1 MRAILYVGCSIEGMI
16 NMMKSKLTIVKKYAV
31 LMMTVIVCLCMQPFA
46 MTVQA
51 SQPKVMVVDCKIVQ
65 KEIIAGQTFDLAVT
79 IKNTGSRYV
88 DNLKISVTSDTGD
101 IVPAEG
107 AGNGFLEELPNGE
120 ESTFTFRLRAADGLA
135 EKSYKLSVVNEYDDI
150 WGNPY
155 SATDVIYLPVKLEQR
170 ASITDLYV
178 DDDAVLGDSVEVIGS
193 VNNMG
198 AGMLYNVRVRV
209 ESNYLEENDTFIG
222 NIDTGKSGSID
233 ILTNASATTSET
245 GELSNVVVTYEDKE
259 GNETE
264 LTGKFKVTVNSP
276 VYDNVEKIKD
286 TTTKINKNI
295 IIAVGIAV
303 ILIVALIAG
312 RLEEIR
318 ERRESLK
325 SSRVWLVF
333 NMDVSSFL

>member
-1 MRAILYVGCSIEGMI
+1 
-16 NMMKSKLTIVKKYAV
+16 MMKSKLTIVKKYAV

-295 IIAVGIAV
+295 IIAVCIAV

-312 RLEEIR
+312 TIRRNKRKKRILEEFYG
-318 ERRESLK
+318 
-325 SSRVWLVF
+325 VAGV
-333 NMDVSSFL
+333 

>member
-1 MRAILYVGCSIEGMI
+1 MNLCRNLTVVRLRKIMRKGFAFIMAL
-16 NMMKSKLTIVKKYAV
+16 IVFLLSLPSDLVVK
-31 LMMTVIVCLCMQPFA
+31 
-46 MTVQA
+46 A
-51 SQPKVMVVDCKIVQ
+51 SQPKVMVVDYKIVQ

-120 ESTFTFRLRAADGLA
+120 ENTFTFRLKAADGLV

-178 DDDAVLGDSVEVIGS
+178 ADDAVLGESVEIVGS

-198 AGMLYNVRVRV
+198 AGMLYNVRARI
-209 ESNYLEENDTFIG
+209 ESKSMEELDTFIG
-222 NIDTGKSGSID
+222 NIETGKSGSID
-233 ILTNASATTSET
+233 ILTNAVSTTAST
-245 GELSNVVVTYEDKE
+245 GDMSKVIVTYEDKE

-264 LTGKFKVTVNSP
+264 LEGIFKVTVESP

-286 TTTKINKNI
+286 DSQSSNRGLIYGI
-295 IIAVGIAV
+295 AAVVIVIAVGMVCAV
-303 ILIVALIAG
+303 RRHKRKKKI
-312 RLEEIR
+312 LEE
-318 ERRESLK
+318 L
-325 SSRVWLVF
+325 
-333 NMDVSSFL
+333 

>member
-1 MRAILYVGCSIEGMI
+1 MNLCRNLTVVKLCKIMRKGFAFIMAL
-16 NMMKSKLTIVKKYAV
+16 IVFLLSLPSDLV
-31 LMMTVIVCLCMQPFA
+31 VE
-46 MTVQA
+46 A
-51 SQPKVMVVDCKIVQ
+51 SQPKVMVVDYKIVQ

-120 ESTFTFRLRAADGLA
+120 ESTFTFRLKAADGLA

-178 DDDAVLGDSVEVIGS
+178 ADDAVLGESVEIVGS

-198 AGMLYNVRVRV
+198 AGMLYNVRARI
-209 ESNYLEENDTFIG
+209 ESKSMEELDTFIG
-222 NIDTGKSGSID
+222 NIETGKSGSID
-233 ILTNASATTSET
+233 ILTNAVSTTAST
-245 GELSNVVVTYEDKE
+245 GDKSKVIVTYEDKE

-264 LTGKFKVTVNSP
+264 LDGIFKVTVESP

-286 TTTKINKNI
+286 DSQSSNRGLIYGI
-295 IIAVGIAV
+295 AAVVIVIAVGMVCAV
-303 ILIVALIAG
+303 RRHKRKKKI
-312 RLEEIR
+312 LEE
-318 ERRESLK
+318 
-325 SSRVWLVF
+325 F
-333 NMDVSSFL
+333 

>member
-295 IIAVGIAV
+295 IIAVCIAV

-312 RLEEIR
+312 TIRRNKRKKRILEEFYG
-318 ERRESLK
+318 
-325 SSRVWLVF
+325 VAGV
-333 NMDVSSFL
+333 

>member
-295 IIAVGIAV
+295 IIAVCIAV

-312 RLEEIR
+312 TIR
-318 ERRESLK
+318 RNKRKKRIL
-325 SSRVWLVF
+325 RVWLVF

>member
-65 KEIIAGQTFDLAVT
+65 KEIIAGQTFDLAVM
-79 IKNTGSRYV
+79 IKNTGSRYI

-107 AGNGFLEELPNGE
+107 AGNGFLGELPNGE

-295 IIAVGIAV
+295 IIAVCIAV

-312 RLEEIR
+312 TIRRNKRKKRILEEFYG
-318 ERRESLK
+318 
-325 SSRVWLVF
+325 VAGV
-333 NMDVSSFL
+333 

>member
-1 MRAILYVGCSIEGMI
+1 
-16 NMMKSKLTIVKKYAV
+16 MKSKLTIVKKYAA
-31 LMMTVIVCLCMQPFA
+31 LMMAVILCLCIQPFA

-51 SQPKVMVVDCKIVQ
+51 SQPKVMVVDYQIVQ
-65 KEIIAGQTFDLAVT
+65 KEIVAGQTFDLKVT

-120 ESTFTFRLRAADGLA
+120 ESTFTFRLRAADGLT

-295 IIAVGIAV
+295 IIAVCIAV

-312 RLEEIR
+312 TIRRNKRKKRILEE
-318 ERRESLK
+318 
-325 SSRVWLVF
+325 F
-333 NMDVSSFL
+333 

>member
-1 MRAILYVGCSIEGMI
+1 MNLCRNLTVVKLCKIMRKDFVFIMALIAFLLSMPSDLVVE
-16 NMMKSKLTIVKKYAV
+16 
-31 LMMTVIVCLCMQPFA
+31 
-46 MTVQA
+46 A
-51 SQPKVMVVDCKIVQ
+51 SQPKVMVVDYKIVQ

-88 DNLKISVTSDTGD
+88 DTLKISVTSDTGD

-120 ESTFTFRLRAADGLA
+120 ESTFTFRLKAADGLA

-178 DDDAVLGDSVEVIGS
+178 ADDAVLGESVEIVGS

-198 AGMLYNVRVRV
+198 AGMLYNVRARI
-209 ESNYLEENDTFIG
+209 ESKSMEELDTFIG
-222 NIDTGKSGSID
+222 NIESGKSGSID
-233 ILTNASATTSET
+233 ILTNAVATTAST
-245 GELSNVVVTYEDKE
+245 GDMSKVIVTYEDKE

-264 LTGKFKVTVNSP
+264 LEGIFKVTVESP

-286 TTTKINKNI
+286 DSQSGNRGLIYGI
-295 IIAVGIAV
+295 AAAVIVIAVGMVCAV
-303 ILIVALIAG
+303 RRHKRKKKI
-312 RLEEIR
+312 LEE
-318 ERRESLK
+318 
-325 SSRVWLVF
+325 F
-333 NMDVSSFL
+333 

>member
-1 MRAILYVGCSIEGMI
+1 
-16 NMMKSKLTIVKKYAV
+16 MMKSKLTIVKKYTV

-51 SQPKVMVVDCKIVQ
+51 SQPKVMVVDYQIVQ
-65 KEIIAGQTFDLAVT
+65 KEIVAGQTFDLKVT

-120 ESTFTFRLRAADGLA
+120 ESTFTFRLRAADGLT

-233 ILTNASATTSET
+233 ILTNAYATTSET
-245 GELSNVVVTYEDKE
+245 GELSNVVVT
-259 GNETE
+259 
-264 LTGKFKVTVNSP
+264 FSCV
-276 VYDNVEKIKD
+276 
-286 TTTKINKNI
+286 
-295 IIAVGIAV
+295 
-303 ILIVALIAG
+303 
-312 RLEEIR
+312 
-318 ERRESLK
+318 
-325 SSRVWLVF
+325 
-333 NMDVSSFL
+333 

>member
-1 MRAILYVGCSIEGMI
+1 MG
-16 NMMKSKLTIVKKYAV
+16 
-31 LMMTVIVCLCMQPFA
+31 
-46 MTVQA
+46 
-51 SQPKVMVVDCKIVQ
+51 
-65 KEIIAGQTFDLAVT
+65 
-79 IKNTGSRYV
+79 
-88 DNLKISVTSDTGD
+88 
-101 IVPAEG
+101 
-107 AGNGFLEELPNGE
+107 ELPNGE

-295 IIAVGIAV
+295 IIAVCIAV

-312 RLEEIR
+312 TIRRNKRKKRILEE
-318 ERRESLK
+318 
-325 SSRVWLVF
+325 F
-333 NMDVSSFL
+333 

>member
-1 MRAILYVGCSIEGMI
+1 MNLCRNLTVVKLCKNMI
-16 NMMKSKLTIVKKYAV
+16 KGFAFIMALIVFLLSLPSDLV
-31 LMMTVIVCLCMQPFA
+31 VE
-46 MTVQA
+46 A
-51 SQPKVMVVDCKIVQ
+51 SQPKVMVVDYKIVQ

-120 ESTFTFRLRAADGLA
+120 ESTFTFRLKAADGLA

-170 ASITDLYV
+170 ASITDIYMA
-178 DDDAVLGDSVEVIGS
+178 DDAVLGDSVEVVAG

-198 AGMLYNVRVRV
+198 AGVLYNVRARL
-209 ESNYLEENDTFIG
+209 ESKYLEENDTFIG
-222 NIDTGKSGSID
+222 NIEAGKSGSID
-233 ILTNASATTSET
+233 ILTNAVSTTAST
-245 GELSNVVVTYEDKE
+245 GDMSKVIVTYEDKE

-264 LTGKFKVTVNSP
+264 LEGIFKVTVESP

-286 TTTKINKNI
+286 DSQSSNRGLIYGI
-295 IIAVGIAV
+295 AAVVIVIAVGMVWAV
-303 ILIVALIAG
+303 RRHKRKKKI
-312 RLEEIR
+312 LEE
-318 ERRESLK
+318 
-325 SSRVWLVF
+325 F
-333 NMDVSSFL
+333 

>member
-1 MRAILYVGCSIEGMI
+1 MNLCRNLTVVRLRKIMRKGFAFIMAL
-16 NMMKSKLTIVKKYAV
+16 IVFLLSLPSDLVVK
-31 LMMTVIVCLCMQPFA
+31 
-46 MTVQA
+46 A
-51 SQPKVMVVDCKIVQ
+51 SQPKVMVVDYKIVQ
-65 KEIIAGQTFDLAVT
+65 KEIIAGQTIDLAVT

-120 ESTFTFRLRAADGLA
+120 ENTFTFRLKAADGLV

-178 DDDAVLGDSVEVIGS
+178 ADDAVLGESVEIVGS

-198 AGMLYNVRVRV
+198 AGMLYNVRARI
-209 ESNYLEENDTFIG
+209 ESKSMEELDTFIG
-222 NIDTGKSGSID
+222 NIETGKSGSID
-233 ILTNASATTSET
+233 ILTNAVSTTAST
-245 GELSNVVVTYEDKE
+245 GDMSKVIVTYEDKE

-264 LTGKFKVTVNSP
+264 LEGIFKVTVESP

-286 TTTKINKNI
+286 DSQSSNRGLIYGI
-295 IIAVGIAV
+295 AAVVIVIAVGMVCAV
-303 ILIVALIAG
+303 RRHKRKKKI
-312 RLEEIR
+312 LEE
-318 ERRESLK
+318 
-325 SSRVWLVF
+325 F
-333 NMDVSSFL
+333 

>member
-1 MRAILYVGCSIEGMI
+1 MNLCRNLTVVKLCKNMI
-16 NMMKSKLTIVKKYAV
+16 KGFAFIMALIVFLLSLPSDLV
-31 LMMTVIVCLCMQPFA
+31 VE
-46 MTVQA
+46 A
-51 SQPKVMVVDCKIVQ
+51 SQPKVMVVDYKIVQ

-120 ESTFTFRLRAADGLA
+120 ESTFTFRLKAADGLA

-170 ASITDLYV
+170 ASITDIYMA
-178 DDDAVLGDSVEVIGS
+178 DDAVLGDSVEVVAG

-198 AGMLYNVRVRV
+198 AGVLYNVRARL
-209 ESNYLEENDTFIG
+209 ESKYLEENDTFIG
-222 NIDTGKSGSID
+222 NIEAGKSGSID
-233 ILTNASATTSET
+233 ILTNAVSTTVST
-245 GELSNVVVTYEDKE
+245 GDMSKVIVTYEDKE

-264 LTGKFKVTVNSP
+264 LEGIFKVTVESP

-286 TTTKINKNI
+286 DSQSSNRGLIYGI
-295 IIAVGIAV
+295 AAVVIVIAVGIVCAV
-303 ILIVALIAG
+303 RRHKRKKKI
-312 RLEEIR
+312 LEE
-318 ERRESLK
+318 
-325 SSRVWLVF
+325 F
-333 NMDVSSFL
+333 

>member
-1 MRAILYVGCSIEGMI
+1 MNLCR
-16 NMMKSKLTIVKKYAV
+16 NLTIVKLRKNMRKGFALIMALIVFLFV
-31 LMMTVIVCLCMQPFA
+31 LPSDLVA
-46 MTVQA
+46 KA
-51 SQPKVMVVDCKIVQ
+51 SQPKVMVVDYKIVQ

-120 ESTFTFRLRAADGLA
+120 ESTFTFRLKAADGLA

-178 DDDAVLGDSVEVIGS
+178 ADDAVLGESVEIVGS

-198 AGMLYNVRVRV
+198 AGMLYNVRARI
-209 ESNYLEENDTFIG
+209 ESKSMEELDTFIG
-222 NIDTGKSGSID
+222 NIESGKSGSID
-233 ILTNASATTSET
+233 ILTNAVATTAST
-245 GELSNVVVTYEDKE
+245 GDMSKVIVTYEDKE

-264 LTGKFKVTVNSP
+264 IEGIFKVTVESP

-286 TTTKINKNI
+286 DSQSGNRGLIYGI
-295 IIAVGIAV
+295 AAAVIVIAVGMVCAV
-303 ILIVALIAG
+303 RRHKRKKKI
-312 RLEEIR
+312 LEE
-318 ERRESLK
+318 
-325 SSRVWLVF
+325 F
-333 NMDVSSFL
+333 

>member
-1 MRAILYVGCSIEGMI
+1 
-16 NMMKSKLTIVKKYAV
+16 MMKSKLTIVKKYAV

-51 SQPKVMVVDCKIVQ
+51 SQPKVMVVDYQIVQ
-65 KEIIAGQTFDLAVT
+65 KEIVAGQPFDIKVT

-209 ESNYLEENDTFIG
+209 ESNYLEENDT
-222 NIDTGKSGSID
+222 DTGKSGSID

-295 IIAVGIAV
+295 IITVCIAV

-312 RLEEIR
+312 TIRRNKRKKRILEE
-318 ERRESLK
+318 
-325 SSRVWLVF
+325 F
-333 NMDVSSFL
+333 

>member
-1 MRAILYVGCSIEGMI
+1 MNLCRNLTVVKLCKIMRKGFVFIMALIAFLLSMLSDLVVE
-16 NMMKSKLTIVKKYAV
+16 
-31 LMMTVIVCLCMQPFA
+31 
-46 MTVQA
+46 A
-51 SQPKVMVVDCKIVQ
+51 SQPKVMVVDYKIVQ

-107 AGNGFLEELPNGE
+107 AGNGFLEELSNGE
-120 ESTFTFRLRAADGLA
+120 ESTFTFRLKAADGLA

-170 ASITDLYV
+170 ASITDIYMA
-178 DDDAVLGDSVEVIGS
+178 DDAVLGDSVEVVAG

-198 AGMLYNVRVRV
+198 AGVLYNVRARL
-209 ESNYLEENDTFIG
+209 ESKYLEENDTFIG
-222 NIDTGKSGSID
+222 NIEAGKSGSID
-233 ILTNASATTSET
+233 ILTNAVSTTAST
-245 GELSNVVVTYEDKE
+245 GDMSKVIVTYEDKE

-264 LTGKFKVTVNSP
+264 LEGIFKVTVESP

-286 TTTKINKNI
+286 DSQSSNRGLIYGI
-295 IIAVGIAV
+295 AAAVIVIAVGMVRAV
-303 ILIVALIAG
+303 RRHKRKKKI
-312 RLEEIR
+312 LEE
-318 ERRESLK
+318 
-325 SSRVWLVF
+325 F
-333 NMDVSSFL
+333 

>member
-1 MRAILYVGCSIEGMI
+1 MRKGFAFIMAL
-16 NMMKSKLTIVKKYAV
+16 IVFLLSLPSDQVAK
-31 LMMTVIVCLCMQPFA
+31 
-46 MTVQA
+46 A
-51 SQPKVMVVDCKIVQ
+51 SQPKVMVVDYKIVQ

-120 ESTFTFRLRAADGLA
+120 ESTFTFRLKAADGLA

-178 DDDAVLGDSVEVIGS
+178 ADDAVLGESVEIVGS

-198 AGMLYNVRVRV
+198 AGMLYNVRARI
-209 ESNYLEENDTFIG
+209 ESKSMEELDTFIG
-222 NIDTGKSGSID
+222 NIETGKSGSID
-233 ILTNASATTSET
+233 ILTNAVSTTAST
-245 GELSNVVVTYEDKE
+245 GDMSKVIVTYEDRE

-264 LTGKFKVTVNSP
+264 LEGIFKVTVESP

-286 TTTKINKNI
+286 DSQSCNRGLIYGI
-295 IIAVGIAV
+295 AAVVIVIAVGMVCAV
-303 ILIVALIAG
+303 RRHKSKKKI
-312 RLEEIR
+312 LEE
-318 ERRESLK
+318 
-325 SSRVWLVF
+325 F
-333 NMDVSSFL
+333 

>member
-1 MRAILYVGCSIEGMI
+1 MNLCRNLTVVKLCKIMRKGFVFIMALIAFLLSMLSDLVVE
-16 NMMKSKLTIVKKYAV
+16 
-31 LMMTVIVCLCMQPFA
+31 
-46 MTVQA
+46 A
-51 SQPKVMVVDCKIVQ
+51 SQPKVMVVDYKIVQ

-107 AGNGFLEELPNGE
+107 AGNGFLEELSNGE
-120 ESTFTFRLRAADGLA
+120 ESTFTFRLKAADGLA

-170 ASITDLYV
+170 ASITDIYMA
-178 DDDAVLGDSVEVIGS
+178 DDAVLGDSVEVVAG

-198 AGMLYNVRVRV
+198 AGVLYNVRARL
-209 ESNYLEENDTFIG
+209 ESKYLEENDTFIG
-222 NIDTGKSGSID
+222 NIEAGKSGSID
-233 ILTNASATTSET
+233 ILTNAVATTAST
-245 GELSNVVVTYEDKE
+245 GDMSKVIVTYEDKE

-264 LTGKFKVTVNSP
+264 LEGIFKVTVESP

-286 TTTKINKNI
+286 DSQSSNRGLIYGI
-295 IIAVGIAV
+295 AAAVIVIAVGMVRAV
-303 ILIVALIAG
+303 RRHKRKKKI
-312 RLEEIR
+312 LEE
-318 ERRESLK
+318 
-325 SSRVWLVF
+325 F
-333 NMDVSSFL
+333 

>member
-1 MRAILYVGCSIEGMI
+1 MNLCRNLTVVRLRKIMRKGFAFIMAL
-16 NMMKSKLTIVKKYAV
+16 IVFLLSLPSDLVVK
-31 LMMTVIVCLCMQPFA
+31 
-46 MTVQA
+46 A
-51 SQPKVMVVDCKIVQ
+51 SQPKVMVVDYKIVQ

-120 ESTFTFRLRAADGLA
+120 ENTFTFRLKAADGLV

-178 DDDAVLGDSVEVIGS
+178 ADDAVLGESVEIVGS

-198 AGMLYNVRVRV
+198 AGMLYNVRARI
-209 ESNYLEENDTFIG
+209 ESKSMEELDTFIG
-222 NIDTGKSGSID
+222 NIETGKSGSID
-233 ILTNASATTSET
+233 ILTNAVSTTAST
-245 GELSNVVVTYEDKE
+245 GDMSKVIVTYEDKE

-264 LTGKFKVTVNSP
+264 LEGILKVTVESP

-286 TTTKINKNI
+286 DSQSSNRGLIYGI
-295 IIAVGIAV
+295 AAVVIVIAVGMVCAV
-303 ILIVALIAG
+303 RRHKRKKKI
-312 RLEEIR
+312 LEE
-318 ERRESLK
+318 
-325 SSRVWLVF
+325 F
-333 NMDVSSFL
+333 

>member
-1 MRAILYVGCSIEGMI
+1 MNLCRNLTVVKLCKIMRKDFVFIMALIAFLLSMPSDLVVE
-16 NMMKSKLTIVKKYAV
+16 
-31 LMMTVIVCLCMQPFA
+31 
-46 MTVQA
+46 A
-51 SQPKVMVVDCKIVQ
+51 SQPKVMVVDYKIVQ

-120 ESTFTFRLRAADGLA
+120 ESTFTFRLKAADGLA

-178 DDDAVLGDSVEVIGS
+178 ADDAVLGESVEIVGS

-198 AGMLYNVRVRV
+198 AGMLYNVRARI
-209 ESNYLEENDTFIG
+209 ESKSMEELDTFIG
-222 NIDTGKSGSID
+222 NIESGKSGSID
-233 ILTNASATTSET
+233 ILTNAVATTAST
-245 GELSNVVVTYEDKE
+245 GDMSKVIVTYEDKE

-264 LTGKFKVTVNSP
+264 LEGIFKVTVEFP

-286 TTTKINKNI
+286 DSQSGNRGLIYGI
-295 IIAVGIAV
+295 AAAVIVIAVGMVCAV
-303 ILIVALIAG
+303 RRHKRKKKI
-312 RLEEIR
+312 LEE
-318 ERRESLK
+318 
-325 SSRVWLVF
+325 F
-333 NMDVSSFL
+333 

>member
-1 MRAILYVGCSIEGMI
+1 
-16 NMMKSKLTIVKKYAV
+16 MMKSKLTIVKKYAV

-51 SQPKVMVVDCKIVQ
+51 SQPKVMVVDYQIVQ
-65 KEIIAGQTFDLAVT
+65 KEIVAGQTFDLKVT

-120 ESTFTFRLRAADGLA
+120 ESTFTFRLRAADGLT

-155 SATDVIYLPVKLEQR
+155 SATDVIYLPVQLEQR

-222 NIDTGKSGSID
+222 NIDTGKSGNID

-295 IIAVGIAV
+295 IITVCISV

-312 RLEEIR
+312 TIRRNKRKKRKKRKKRILEE
-318 ERRESLK
+318 
-325 SSRVWLVF
+325 F
-333 NMDVSSFL
+333 

>member
-1 MRAILYVGCSIEGMI
+1 MNLCRNLTVVKLCKIMRKDFVFIMALIAFLLSMPSDLVVE
-16 NMMKSKLTIVKKYAV
+16 
-31 LMMTVIVCLCMQPFA
+31 
-46 MTVQA
+46 A
-51 SQPKVMVVDCKIVQ
+51 SQPKVMVVDYKIVQ

-120 ESTFTFRLRAADGLA
+120 ESTFTFRLKAADGLA

-178 DDDAVLGDSVEVIGS
+178 ADDAVLGESVEIVGS

-198 AGMLYNVRVRV
+198 AGMLYNVRARI
-209 ESNYLEENDTFIG
+209 ESKSMEELDTFIG
-222 NIDTGKSGSID
+222 NIESGKSGSID
-233 ILTNASATTSET
+233 ILTNAVATTAST
-245 GELSNVVVTYEDKE
+245 GDMSKVIVTYEDKE

-264 LTGKFKVTVNSP
+264 LEGIFKVTVESP

-286 TTTKINKNI
+286 DSQSGNRGLIYGI
-295 IIAVGIAV
+295 AAAVIVIAVGMVCAV
-303 ILIVALIAG
+303 RRHKRKKKI
-312 RLEEIR
+312 LEE
-318 ERRESLK
+318 
-325 SSRVWLVF
+325 F
-333 NMDVSSFL
+333 

>member
-1 MRAILYVGCSIEGMI
+1 MNLCR
-16 NMMKSKLTIVKKYAV
+16 NLTIVKLRKNMRKGFALIMALIVFLFV
-31 LMMTVIVCLCMQPFA
+31 LPSDLVVE
-46 MTVQA
+46 A
-51 SQPKVMVVDCKIVQ
+51 SQPKVMVVDYKIVQ

-120 ESTFTFRLRAADGLA
+120 ESTFTFRLKAADGLV

-178 DDDAVLGDSVEVIGS
+178 ADDAVLGESVEIVGS

-198 AGMLYNVRVRV
+198 AGMLYNVRARI
-209 ESNYLEENDTFIG
+209 ESKSMEELDTFIG
-222 NIDTGKSGSID
+222 NIESGKSGSID
-233 ILTNASATTSET
+233 ILTNAVATTAST
-245 GELSNVVVTYEDKE
+245 GDMSKVIVTYEDKE

-264 LTGKFKVTVNSP
+264 LEGIFKVTVESP

-286 TTTKINKNI
+286 DSQSGNRGLIYGI
-295 IIAVGIAV
+295 AAAVIVIAVGMVCAV
-303 ILIVALIAG
+303 RRHKRKKKI
-312 RLEEIR
+312 LEE
-318 ERRESLK
+318 
-325 SSRVWLVF
+325 F
-333 NMDVSSFL
+333 

>member
-1 MRAILYVGCSIEGMI
+1 MAL
-16 NMMKSKLTIVKKYAV
+16 IVF
-31 LMMTVIVCLCMQPFA
+31 LLSLPFDLVA
-46 MTVQA
+46 EA
-51 SQPKVMVVDCKIVQ
+51 SQPKVMVVDYKIVQ

-120 ESTFTFRLRAADGLA
+120 ESTFTFRLRAADGLT

-170 ASITDLYV
+170 ASITDIYMA
-178 DDDAVLGDSVEVIGS
+178 DDAVLGDSVEVVAG

-198 AGMLYNVRVRV
+198 AGVLYNVRARV
-209 ESNYLEENDTFIG
+209 ESKCLEENDTFIG
-222 NIDTGKSGSID
+222 NIEAGKSGSID
-233 ILTNASATTSET
+233 ILTNAVAVTGAS
-245 GELSNVVVTYEDKE
+245 GELSDIVVTYEDKE
-259 GNETE
+259 GHETE
-264 LTGKFKVTVNSP
+264 ITGKFKIVVDPP

-286 TTTKINKNI
+286 NTQGKNKKVI
-295 IIAVGIAV
+295 YGVGAT
-303 ILIVALIAG
+303 LIVVVACVVAM
-312 RLEEIR
+312 IR
-318 ERRESLK
+318 KRKKKRAILDE
-325 SSRVWLVF
+325 F
-333 NMDVSSFL
+333 

>member
-1 MRAILYVGCSIEGMI
+1 MNLCRNLTVVRLRKIMRKGFAFIMAL
-16 NMMKSKLTIVKKYAV
+16 IVFLLSLPSDLVVK
-31 LMMTVIVCLCMQPFA
+31 
-46 MTVQA
+46 A
-51 SQPKVMVVDCKIVQ
+51 SQPKVMVVDYKIVQ

-120 ESTFTFRLRAADGLA
+120 ENTFTFRLKAADGLV

-178 DDDAVLGDSVEVIGS
+178 ADDAVLGESVEIVGS

-198 AGMLYNVRVRV
+198 AGMLYNVRARI
-209 ESNYLEENDTFIG
+209 ESKSMEELDTFIG
-222 NIDTGKSGSID
+222 NIETGKSGSID
-233 ILTNASATTSET
+233 ILTNAVSTTAST
-245 GELSNVVVTYEDKE
+245 GDMSKVIVTYEDKE

-264 LTGKFKVTVNSP
+264 LEGIFKVTVESP

-286 TTTKINKNI
+286 DSQSSNRGLIYGI
-295 IIAVGIAV
+295 AAMVIVIAVGMVCAV
-303 ILIVALIAG
+303 RRHKRKKKI
-312 RLEEIR
+312 LEE
-318 ERRESLK
+318 
-325 SSRVWLVF
+325 F
-333 NMDVSSFL
+333 

>member
-1 MRAILYVGCSIEGMI
+1 
-16 NMMKSKLTIVKKYAV
+16 
-31 LMMTVIVCLCMQPFA
+31 MMTVIVCLCMQPFA

-51 SQPKVMVVDCKIVQ
+51 SQPKVMVVDYQIVQ
-65 KEIIAGQTFDLAVT
+65 KEIVAGQTFDLKVT

-120 ESTFTFRLRAADGLA
+120 ESTFTFRLRAADGLT

-295 IIAVGIAV
+295 IIAVCIAV

-312 RLEEIR
+312 TIRRNKRKKRILEE
-318 ERRESLK
+318 
-325 SSRVWLVF
+325 F
-333 NMDVSSFL
+333 

>member
-1 MRAILYVGCSIEGMI
+1 
-16 NMMKSKLTIVKKYAV
+16 
-31 LMMTVIVCLCMQPFA
+31 MTVIVCLCMQPFA

-79 IKNTGSRYV
+79 IKNTGSRYI

-295 IIAVGIAV
+295 IIAVCIAV

-312 RLEEIR
+312 TIRRNKRKKRILEE
-318 ERRESLK
+318 
-325 SSRVWLVF
+325 F
-333 NMDVSSFL
+333 

>member
-16 NMMKSKLTIVKKYAV
+16 NMMKSKLAIVKKYAV

-79 IKNTGSRYV
+79 IKNTGSRYI

-295 IIAVGIAV
+295 IIALCIAV

-312 RLEEIR
+312 TIRRNKRKKRILEE
-318 ERRESLK
+318 
-325 SSRVWLVF
+325 F
-333 NMDVSSFL
+333 

>member
-1 MRAILYVGCSIEGMI
+1 
-16 NMMKSKLTIVKKYAV
+16 
-31 LMMTVIVCLCMQPFA
+31 MMTVIVCLCMQPFA

-295 IIAVGIAV
+295 IIAVCIAV

-312 RLEEIR
+312 TIRRNKRKKRILEE
-318 ERRESLK
+318 
-325 SSRVWLVF
+325 F
-333 NMDVSSFL
+333 

>member
-65 KEIIAGQTFDLAVT
+65 KEIIAGQTFDLAVM
-79 IKNTGSRYV
+79 IKNTGSRYI

-107 AGNGFLEELPNGE
+107 AGNGFLGELPNGE

-178 DDDAVLGDSVEVIGS
+178 DDDAVLGDSVEFIGR

-295 IIAVGIAV
+295 IIAVCIAV

-312 RLEEIR
+312 TIRRNKRKKRILEEFYG
-318 ERRESLK
+318 
-325 SSRVWLVF
+325 VAGV
-333 NMDVSSFL
+333 

>member
-1 MRAILYVGCSIEGMI
+1 MRKGFAFIMAL
-16 NMMKSKLTIVKKYAV
+16 IVFLLSLPSDQVAK
-31 LMMTVIVCLCMQPFA
+31 
-46 MTVQA
+46 A
-51 SQPKVMVVDCKIVQ
+51 SQPKVMVVDYKIVQ

-120 ESTFTFRLRAADGLA
+120 ESTFTFRLKAADGLA

-178 DDDAVLGDSVEVIGS
+178 ADDAVLGESVEIVGS

-198 AGMLYNVRVRV
+198 AGMLYNVRARI
-209 ESNYLEENDTFIG
+209 ESKSMEELDTFIG
-222 NIDTGKSGSID
+222 NIETGKSGSID
-233 ILTNASATTSET
+233 ILTNAVSTTAST
-245 GELSNVVVTYEDKE
+245 GDMSKVIVTYEDKE

-264 LTGKFKVTVNSP
+264 LEGIFKVTVESP

-286 TTTKINKNI
+286 DSQSSNRGLIYGI
-295 IIAVGIAV
+295 AAVVIVIAVGMVCAV
-303 ILIVALIAG
+303 RRHKRKKKI
-312 RLEEIR
+312 LEE
-318 ERRESLK
+318 
-325 SSRVWLVF
+325 F
-333 NMDVSSFL
+333 

>member
-1 MRAILYVGCSIEGMI
+1 MNLCRNLTVVKLCKIMRKGFVFIMALIAFLLSMPSDLVVE
-16 NMMKSKLTIVKKYAV
+16 
-31 LMMTVIVCLCMQPFA
+31 
-46 MTVQA
+46 A
-51 SQPKVMVVDCKIVQ
+51 SQPKVMVVDYKIVQ

-120 ESTFTFRLRAADGLA
+120 ESTFTFRLKAADGLV

-178 DDDAVLGDSVEVIGS
+178 ADDAVLGESVEIVGS

-198 AGMLYNVRVRV
+198 AGMLYNVRARI
-209 ESNYLEENDTFIG
+209 ESKSMEELDTFIG
-222 NIDTGKSGSID
+222 NIETGKSGSID
-233 ILTNASATTSET
+233 ILTNAVSTTAST
-245 GELSNVVVTYEDKE
+245 GDMSKVIVTYEDKE

-264 LTGKFKVTVNSP
+264 LEGIFKVTVESP

-286 TTTKINKNI
+286 DSQSSNRGLIYGI
-295 IIAVGIAV
+295 AAVVIVIAVGMVCAV
-303 ILIVALIAG
+303 RRHKRKKKI
-312 RLEEIR
+312 LEE
-318 ERRESLK
+318 
-325 SSRVWLVF
+325 F
-333 NMDVSSFL
+333 

>member
-1 MRAILYVGCSIEGMI
+1 MNLCR
-16 NMMKSKLTIVKKYAV
+16 NLTIVKLRKNMRTGFALIMALIVFLFV
-31 LMMTVIVCLCMQPFA
+31 LPSDLVVE
-46 MTVQA
+46 A
-51 SQPKVMVVDCKIVQ
+51 SQPKVMVVDYKIVQ

-120 ESTFTFRLRAADGLA
+120 ESTFTFRLKAADGLV

-178 DDDAVLGDSVEVIGS
+178 ADDAVLGESVEIVGS

-198 AGMLYNVRVRV
+198 AGMLYNVRARI
-209 ESNYLEENDTFIG
+209 ESKSMEELDTFIG
-222 NIDTGKSGSID
+222 NIESGKSGSID
-233 ILTNASATTSET
+233 ILTNAVATTAST
-245 GELSNVVVTYEDKE
+245 GDMSKVIVTYEDKE

-264 LTGKFKVTVNSP
+264 LEGIFKVTVESP

-286 TTTKINKNI
+286 DSQSGNRGLIYGI
-295 IIAVGIAV
+295 AAAVIVIAVGMVCAV
-303 ILIVALIAG
+303 RRHKRKKKI
-312 RLEEIR
+312 LEE
-318 ERRESLK
+318 
-325 SSRVWLVF
+325 F
-333 NMDVSSFL
+333 